1 MRYSSNHCGS
11 ACLPTGFRAAVVAL
25 GLAAVHAKAGG
36 QDIDFSRDIK
46 PILVQSCHECH
57 GPKRSEAGLRLDAAR
72 FALKGG
78 DSGPAI
84 KPGKIGESLLIERV
98 ADGDETVRMPQEKPP
113 LTAAQISLLK
123 KWVDAGAP
131 WPAEAVAESEIA
143 RAAREHWAYQS
154 LRLPAVP
161 ELPRQAAHSSIE
173 ASRGPLDHFIRAKL
187 TEKQL
192 RPSGA
197 ALRAT
202 LLRRLSFD
210 LVGLPPTPHQSQAF
224 ADDPSPDAY
233 ERVVDRFLASP
244 RFGERYARHWMDVV
258 HFAETHGNDQ
268 DRPRPNAWPYRDYL
282 VRSFNADTP
291 YARFIEEQIAGD
303 VLFPDNPWGIV
314 ATGFISAGPW
324 DESSLRC
331 IVDDTLDK
339 KFAQYLDR
347 DDMLTTTM
355 ATFTSATVHCA
366 RCHDHKFDPIS
377 QVDYYGLQAVFAGV
391 DRANRAYDPDPNV
404 HTARQ
409 GLLAQEKALDA
420 NTSRPEAVFDQVQ
433 TIERNCGRRILSP
446 TDRRKDS
453 PPTDGAAKTL
463 AEAVASWE
471 REIAMHGGKWTVL
484 TPESISSTGGQT
496 AAKQSDGSILF
507 TGTRP
512 EKDTYTITA
521 KTRLRGVTAVQ
532 LEVLTDEALPR
543 SGPGR
548 AENGNFHLSEFRLEA
563 APATPS
569 AAKQVVILQNPT
581 ADFNQQGWAISAA
594 IDGKKETAWGVDP
607 QEGKPHTAIFELR
620 EPVGRGGETML
631 TFTLEQAH
639 GGGHL
644 IGRPRLSVT
653 SSAKPIRA
661 TPLSASVASILAVPA
676 DQRSDAERQVLA
688 RHVIRERIERLLG
701 ALPPAQLVFAAA
713 SDFVAEANHRPSGMP
728 REVRL
733 LRRGEIG
740 RAADMATPRTLSCV
754 PGLDGDL
761 SPAIPRPNE
770 EGQRRAALAR
780 WISDSKN
787 VLTWR
792 SIVNRV
798 WHYHFGRGIVE
809 TPNDFGRMG
818 APPTHPELLDHLAL
832 RLLDRGGSL
841 KDLHRLVVT
850 SATYRQ
856 ASEHDATASKLDSG
870 NRFLWRANRQRLD
883 AESIRDATLAISG
896 KLDLAM
902 GGPSVRHFIE
912 TPGVHVTPVVDYH
925 SFDIDS
931 AAACRRSV
939 YRFLFRTL
947 PDPFMES
954 MDCADASQ
962 LTPTRT
968 SSVTALQALS
978 MLNNRFVIR
987 QSEHFAARLASIS
1000 PAVERQIQ
1008 SAFELALGRQPSAKE
1023 STALASYA
1031 QKHGLPN
1038 ACRLLLNSNEFM
1050 FVD

>member
-1 MRYSSNHCGS
+1 VAAS
-11 ACLPTGFRAAVVAL
+11 A
-25 GLAAVHAKAGG
+25 
-36 QDIDFSRDIK
+36 QDVDFTRDIR
-46 PILVQSCHECH
+46 PILVESCHECH

-84 KPGKIGESLLIERV
+84 KPGKSGESLLIERV
-98 ADGDETVRMPQEKPP
+98 MAGSEEERMPQEKPA
-113 LTAAQISLLK
+113 LSAAQVGLLR
-123 KWVDAGAP
+123 KWIDAGAA
-131 WPAEAVAESEIA
+131 WPSEAVAESEIA
-143 RAAREHWAYQS
+143 RAAREHWAYQP
-154 LRLPAVP
+154 LRLPALP
-161 ELPRQAAHSSIE
+161 ELRPPAGSSGIE
-173 ASRGPLDHFIRAKL
+173 LARGPLDLFIRAKL
-187 TEKQL
+187 AEKQL
-192 RPSGA
+192 RPSRA
-197 ALRAT
+197 AERAT

-210 LVGLPPTPHQSQAF
+210 LVGLPPTPAQLQHF
-224 ADDPSPDAY
+224 ADDPAPDAY
-233 ERVVDRFLASP
+233 ERVVDRLLASP
-244 RFGERYARHWMDVV
+244 HFGERYARHWMDVV

-282 VRSFNADTP
+282 IRSFNGDTP
-291 YARFIEEQIAGD
+291 YARFIEEQVAGD
-303 VLFPDNPWGIV
+303 VLFPNNPWGIV

-391 DRANRAYDPDPNV
+391 DRANRSYDPDVRV
-404 HTARQ
+404 HVTRQKLMARKKD
-409 GLLAQEKALDA
+409 LASGAPAD
-420 NTSRPEAVFDQVQ
+420 EAFNQVQ
-433 TIERNCGRRILSP
+433 RIELDWGRRVFPEIG
-446 TDRRKDS
+446 RRKDS
-453 PPTDGAAKTL
+453 PPTERESLAA
-463 AEAVASWE
+463 AVATWE
-471 REIAMHGGKWTVL
+471 RETTKRGGEWTLL
-484 TPESISSTGGQT
+484 TAESIASSSGQT

-512 EKDTYTITA
+512 EKDTYSITA
-521 KTRLRGVTAVQ
+521 KTRLRGVTAVR

-543 SGPGR
+543 GGPGR
-548 AENGNFHLSEFRLEA
+548 AENGNFHLSEFRVEA
-563 APATPS
+563 APATGS
-569 AAKQVVILQNPT
+569 GAKQAVTLVNPT
-581 ADFNQQGWAISAA
+581 ADFDQQGWAISAA

-607 QEGKPHTAIFELR
+607 QEGKPHTAVFEFR
-620 EPVGRGGETML
+620 EPVGRDSETVL
-631 TFTLEQAH
+631 TFTMEQTH
-639 GGGHL
+639 GGGHV

-653 SSAKPIRA
+653 TSEKPVRA
-661 TPLSASVASILAVPA
+661 TLVPATIATILAVPA
-676 DQRSDAERQVLA
+676 EQRSDEQRRELA
-688 RHVIRERIERLLG
+688 LHVVGERIERVLG
-701 ALPPAQLVFAAA
+701 ALPAAQLVFAAA

-728 REVRL
+728 REVRV

-740 RAADMATPRTLSCV
+740 RAADLATPRTLSCV
-754 PGLDGDL
+754 SGMDGDL
-761 SPAIPRPNE
+761 SPAISRPNE

-780 WISDSKN
+780 WISDARN

-818 APPTHPELLDHLAL
+818 APPTHPQLLDHLAL

-856 ASEHDATASKLDSG
+856 ASEHDAAASKLDSG
-870 NRFLWRANRQRLD
+870 NRFVWRANRHRLD

-902 GGPSVRHFIE
+902 GGPSVRHFVE
-912 TPGVHVTPVVDYH
+912 TPGVHVTPVVDYQ

-962 LTPTRT
+962 LTPTRA

-987 QSEHFAARLASIS
+987 QSEHFAARLASMT
-1000 PAVERQIQ
+1000 PGLERQIE
-1008 SAFELALGRQPSAKE
+1008 SAFELALGRAASAKE
-1023 STALASYA
+1023 SAAMAGYA
-1031 QKHGLPN
+1031 RKHGLPN